1 MRQKKELNTAVK
13 ITLKGGQSSVY
24 ESIEQAS
31 EMTGMSLQTLK
42 IRANKNSIPKDGIQ
56 VEWIDPSTKKSYQAK
71 RSKSKGS
78 KFELDVIH
86 KLNEIGYNTVSS
98 RSNSKNLDNMKIDVD
113 DLDGNLPC
121 YLQMKAT
128 QTTPSYFKIAEECG
142 LKDKPMVVCWK
153 KQDKDGGQSPGT
165 VFIAPIGILYDYL
178 SLKLKNA

>member
-1 MRQKKELNTAVK
+1 
-13 ITLKGGQSSVY
+13 
-24 ESIEQAS
+24 
-31 EMTGMSLQTLK
+31 MTGMSLQTLK
-42 IRANKNSIPKDGIQ
+42 IRANKNSIPKDGVK

-128 QTTPSYFKIAEECG
+128 QTQ
-142 LKDKPMVVCWK
+142 MN
-153 KQDKDGGQSPGT
+153 
-165 VFIAPIGILYDYL
+165 VFLL
-178 SLKLKNA
+178 FRH

>member
-1 MRQKKELNTAVK
+1 
-13 ITLKGGQSSVY
+13 
-24 ESIEQAS
+24 
-31 EMTGMSLQTLK
+31 MTGLSEQTLK

-56 VEWIDPSTKKSYQAK
+56 VEWIDPSTKKHYTAK

-78 KFELDVIH
+78 KLELDVIH

-113 DLDGNLPC
+113 DLDGRLPV

-128 QTTPSYFKIAEECG
+128 QSTPSYFKIREECP
-142 LKDKPMVVCWK
+142 LKDKDFVVVWK

-165 VFIAPIGILYDYL
+165 VFIAPIEMLYDYL
-178 SLKLKNA
+178 TLKLKNA

>member
-1 MRQKKELNTAVK
+1 M
-13 ITLKGGQSSVY
+13 KGGQSCVY
-24 ESIEQAS
+24 ESIEVAS
-31 EMTGMSLQTLK
+31 EMTGLSQQTLK

-56 VEWIDPSTKKSYQAK
+56 VEWIDPHTKKSYQAK
-71 RSKSKGS
+71 RSKKKGS
-78 KFELDVIH
+78 QFELDVIH

-113 DLDGNLPC
+113 DLEGNLPC

-128 QTTPSYFKIAEECG
+128 QSTPSYFKIAEECL
-142 LKDKPMVVCWK
+142 LKDRPMVVCWK

-165 VFIAPIGILYDYL
+165 VFIAPISMLYDYL